1 MGVTA
6 ALALTAANARRI
18 VDAFRKE
25 RALNEALAR
34 PLRKLGLSDSRTLR
48 QMVVSTIIRKAG
60 SQRYFLDETVWA
72 HRRQLRWRTVA
83 RTLIVIAIVAAAA
96 ALYLLGR

>member
-1 MGVTA
+1 MGVDA

-48 QMVVSTIIRKAG
+48 QMVVSTVIRRAG
-60 SQRYFLDETVWA
+60 PQRYFLDEKTWA
-72 HRRQLRWRTVA
+72 ERRQLRWRMVA
-83 RTLIVIAIVAAAA
+83 RTLVVLAIVAAGA
-96 ALYLLGR
+96 ALYRLGR